1 MGRRGA
7 ERWVR
12 RWVAGALWLGLL
24 LLPAAA
30 LAADP
35 GGDVPLLPHEAS
47 DQHQGSI
54 LFYNLYSSSATDPR
68 VEDTHFRLTNTS
80 TSSAAFVRLL
90 FVNGDSGEVAHSTI
104 CLTAT
109 QTATFRAS
117 EIRPGQAGFLIAV
130 SIDGVLGCPVSF
142 NHLLGQADVRVA
154 PGFRGSL
161 GAVAFPALYDGS
173 YPGCDGNSTIQPL
186 RFDGALLSGY
196 PRLPRL
202 LELSALASPVDAR
215 TLLVVNRVAGNL
227 GSGLSALGTVSGLVF
242 DDAQNGTP
250 FTIEV
255 EEPLDKAPQVRAEVS
270 GSFPATVPSVPS
282 LVPSG
287 RTGWLQIFPPSLG
300 PAGYLGAVLTLQSGP
315 GGPGSAVS
323 SRSAAL
329 QGSPP
334 TAAVTGAV
342 NLRGGLV
349 SVETIQLL
357 NFPIQP
363 PTC

>member
-7 ERWVR
+7 ERR
-12 RWVAGALWLGLL
+12 GGRWVAGALWLGLL

-35 GGDVPLLPHEAS
+35 GGDVPLVPHEGS
-47 DQHQGSI
+47 DQHKGAI
-54 LFYNLYSSSATDPR
+54 LFYNLYSSSATDPSA
-68 VEDTHFRLTNTS
+68 EDTHFRLTNTS

-130 SIDGVLGCPVSF
+130 SIDGVNGCPFAF
-142 NHLLGQADVRVA
+142 NHLIGQADVRVA

-161 GAVAFPALYDGS
+161 GAVTFPALYNGV
-173 YPGCDGNSTIQPL
+173 YPGCDSNSVTQAL
-186 RFDGALLSGY
+186 QFDGLTSY

-227 GSGLSALGTVSGLVF
+227 GTGLNALGTVSGLVF

-250 FTIEV
+250 FTIEL
-255 EEPLDKAPQVRAEVS
+255 EEPLDKAPQVRAEVTS
-270 GSFPATVPSVPS
+270 SFPATVPSVPA

-287 RTGWLQIFPPSLG
+287 RTGWLQLFPPSLG
-300 PAGYLGAVLTLQSGP
+300 TTGYLGAALTLQSGP

-349 SVETIQLL
+349 SLGTIQLL